1 MNFHGKDIKIF
12 AANGSKAVAEGI
24 CNCLGLKMGCSE
36 VGQFSDGEISVSLKE
51 SVRGHDCFIVQS
63 TCAPVNDN
71 MMELLIM
78 IDAMKRASAARIT
91 AVMPYFGY
99 ARQDRKAKG
108 RDPISAKLVAD
119 MMFAFE
125 CELILAKPSWMAMQ
139 GNIPAKELL
148 EAEGDDIRKAS
159 FLKNPQDVLAVFKRP
174 DWSLDEADPSTSL
187 VLALDGI
194 QDPGNLGTI
203 IRLADW
209 FGIEHIVCSPDT
221 ADVFSP
227 KTVQATMGAL
237 AHVKVHYT
245 ELEDYLKAQAARQ
258 IPLFGTFLDGE
269 NMYTKEL
276 SANGIIV
283 MGNEGNGIRPQIE
296 KLINQKLYIPSFP
309 PERETSE
316 SLNVAIATAVICAEF
331 RRCQGNAAQ

>member
-1 MNFHGKDIKIF
+1 MKGIQILYFICFILLLASCSSTKFVGEGEYLLDKIEIVSDNKTYKNNELNAF
-12 AANGSKAVAEGI
+12 VAEG
-24 CNCLGLKMGCSE
+24 N
-36 VGQFSDGEISVSLKE
+36 
-51 SVRGHDCFIVQS
+51 
-63 TCAPVNDN
+63 
-71 MMELLIM
+71 
-78 IDAMKRASAARIT
+78 
-91 AVMPYFGY
+91 
-99 ARQDRKAKG
+99 
-108 RDPISAKLVAD
+108 KLVAD
-119 MMFAFE
+119 MLHAFE
-125 CELILAKPSWMAMQ
+125 CELILAKPSWMATQ
-139 GNIPAKELL
+139 GDIPTKELL
-148 EAEGDDIRKAS
+148 EADDEDIRKAS
-159 FLKNPQDVLAVFKRP
+159 FLKTPQDVLAVFKRP
-174 DWSLDEADPSTSL
+174 AWSLAEADPASSL

-209 FGIEHIVCSPDT
+209 FGIEHIVCSLDT

-245 ELEDYLKAQAARQ
+245 DLAVYLKAQAEKQ

-283 MGNEGNGIRPQIE
+283 MGNEGNGIRPEIE
-296 KLINQKLYIPSFP
+296 ELIDQKLYIPSFP
-309 PERETSE
+309 AERETSE

-331 RRCQGNAAQ
+331 RRRQGNAVQ